1 MLQKNKYVGLKKQIA
16 AHPVNQTE
24 NPNHYE
30 IDILLKLLPYFEVPL
45 NEKRAETSESKDLR
59 RLLGIAATEADM
71 LQRKKGVTTLIQL
84 IGIYFDKLVSPGF
97 SDQVTKDLKPC
108 FYNSE
113 EKARDFVSVLTRIV
127 WEYNFVNKM
136 FVTHYKILSDINKS
150 ELNYKLFPKEV
161 LIFGGTYPLSANQ
174 VSAIS

>member
-71 LQRKKGVTTLIQL
+71 LQRKKGATTLIQL
-84 IGIYFDKLVSPGF
+84 IGIYFDKLV
-97 SDQVTKDLKPC
+97 
-108 FYNSE
+108 
-113 EKARDFVSVLTRIV
+113 
-127 WEYNFVNKM
+127 
-136 FVTHYKILSDINKS
+136 
-150 ELNYKLFPKEV
+150 
-161 LIFGGTYPLSANQ
+161 
-174 VSAIS
+174 